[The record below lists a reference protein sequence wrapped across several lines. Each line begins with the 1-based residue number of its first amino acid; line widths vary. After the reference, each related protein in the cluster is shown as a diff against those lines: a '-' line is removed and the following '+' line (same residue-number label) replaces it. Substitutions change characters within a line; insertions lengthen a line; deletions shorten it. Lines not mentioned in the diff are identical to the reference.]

1 VFPEGI
7 HTVPR
12 YFSGQQLRETRIA
25 KGLKPEALAL
35 RVDRSVYSI
44 HEYERGRA
52 FPSVPVLGALAMVLG
67 CSIDSLFTTD
77 EALSRAA

>member
-1 VFPEGI
+1 M
-7 HTVPR
+7 PR
-12 YFSGQQLRETRIA
+12 YFSGQHLRSARIA

-52 FPSVPVLGALAMVLG
+52 FPSVPVLGALAVELG
-67 CSIDSLFTTD
+67 CSIDSLFVTD
-77 EALSRAA
+77 EALPQAA